1 MKRLSMIP
9 NQLFMGAGLEMA
21 EQLFEIMREK
31 KKNLGI
37 KKVLYNFEANFFV
50 LLVILTS
57 LHII

>member
-9 NQLFMGAGLEMA
+9 NRLFMGAGLEMA

>member
-1 MKRLSMIP
+1 
-9 NQLFMGAGLEMA
+9 MGAGLEMA
-21 EQLFEIMREK
+21 EQLFEIMREKK

>member
-9 NQLFMGAGLEMA
+9 NRLFMGADLEMA

>member
-1 MKRLSMIP
+1 MIP
-9 NQLFMGAGLEMA
+9 NRLFMGADLEMA